1 MCYYCA
7 HCGCLCQCWVFPLSL
22 FGLPDRT
29 PLREREKESERER
42 VRDLWTMCW
51 ACFFFSEQCALCS
64 GQGDSCLIQTPKG
77 TAGGA
82 ALCLCVGAEAWTC
95 FHFTSLLNIHSHTYI
110 HLAFFVCLA
119 DSDPL
124 FCHPRDMKGWLCRC
138 TLIRWTRTVPP
149 ALVVDELPSFE
160 SVWLVQQGTRLRP
173 AGVSRQLRFV
183 FITNRIICCR
193 KNQEE
198 ANEPSWL
205 WFDFVQIWSG
215 FTVETLFLSLEM
227 PLLYWKLA
235 LTEVTLTSSIQKKLP
250 RHWSVL
256 NTTTM
261 TPWGTLFYACRTW
274 DRDMYMDEKHSDD
287 DICSKYRMVCCF

>member
-29 PLREREKESERER
+29 PLRERERER
-42 VRDLWTMCW
+42 AREGERPLNNVLSV
-51 ACFFFSEQCALCS
+51 FFFSEQCALCS